1 MIEYLKII
9 DQELFLLLNGFHNE
23 FFDGIM
29 YWITKQE
36 TWYPFYLIAI
46 IWMFWKYGKKA
57 VIPLLFIGLAI
68 TISDQVTSG
77 LMKPLFERLRPC
89 HEPEIQQWVHTVS
102 GCGGLYGFA
111 SGHAAN
117 SFALATLLFLFF
129 RQNSKYWAFIF
140 LWAAV
145 VAYSRVYVGVHY
157 PGDIL
162 TGGLIGWLAGW
173 GMYNLY
179 SRLPEKYM
187 IGHAPEKT

>member
-1 MIEYLKII
+1 MIEYLKLI
-9 DQELFLLLNGFHNE
+9 DQELFLFLNGFHNE

-29 YWITKQE
+29 YWITRQE

-46 IWMFWKYGKKA
+46 IWMFWKFRKKA
-57 VIPLLFIGLAI
+57 FIPLMLIILAI
-68 TISDQVTSG
+68 TITDQVTSG

-89 HEPEIQQWVHTVS
+89 HNPDIQQFVHTVN

-129 RQNSKYWAFIF
+129 RQNGRYWALLF
-140 LWAAV
+140 LWAAM

-157 PGDIL
+157 PGDIIV
-162 TGGLIGWLAGW
+162 GGLIGWLTGS
-173 GMYNLY
+173 GIYY
-179 SRLPEKYM
+179 FYTRLPENYLIQK
-187 IGHAPEKT
+187 